1 MKIKLY
7 SVSIDAFKAGYY
19 YYSEYIKQSRKAIE
33 VNKLLEL
40 GFNIEVQPEPER
52 NEKGEEAISVWQAF
66 VPSSEVV
73 MLNAEQLVLLA
84 VNNYTFKVKQEVA
97 VEVAVEVADVNKTFE
112 LVAGKAQELTQT
124 NNTYNN
130 RCEVHMPGNM
140 LASYNEVMLIE
151 DSCTDQLQS
160 ALSSGWRMIAVCP
173 QPDQRRPDYIMGRWN
188 PNKELDDGAERG

>member
-7 SVSIDAFKAGYY
+7 SVSIDAFKAGYS
-19 YYSEYIKQSRKAIE
+19 YYSEYIKQSKKAIE

-40 GFNIEVQPEPER
+40 GFNIEVQPEPAR
-52 NEKGEEAISVWQAF
+52 NADEPTKETYNSWHDF
-66 VPSSEVV
+66 VPSSEAV

-97 VEVAVEVADVNKTFE
+97 VEVADVNKTFE
-112 LVAGKAQELTQT
+112 FVAGKAQELTQT

-151 DSCTDQLQS
+151 DSCTDKLQS

>member
-7 SVSIDAFKAGYY
+7 SVSIDAFKAGYS
-19 YYSEYIKQSRKAIE
+19 YYSEYIKQSKKAIE

-52 NEKGEEAISVWQAF
+52 NADEPTKETYSSWYDF
-66 VPSSEVV
+66 VPSSEAV

-97 VEVAVEVADVNKTFE
+97 VEVADVNKTFE
-112 LVAGKAQELTQT
+112 FVAGKAQELTQT

-151 DSCTDQLQS
+151 DSCTDKLQS

>member
-7 SVSIDAFKAGYY
+7 SVSIDAFKADYSC
-19 YYSEYIKQSRKAIE
+19 YSEYIKQSKKAIE

-52 NEKGEEAISVWQAF
+52 NADDPTKEVYRSWYDF
-66 VPSSEVV
+66 VPSSEAV

-97 VEVAVEVADVNKTFE
+97 VEVADVNKTFE
-112 LVAGKAQELTQT
+112 FVAGKAQELTQT

-151 DSCTDQLQS
+151 DSCTDKLQS

>member
-7 SVSIDAFKAGYY
+7 SVSIDAFKAGYS
-19 YYSEYIKQSRKAIE
+19 YYSEYIKQSKKAIE

-52 NEKGEEAISVWQAF
+52 NADEPTKETYSSWYDF
-66 VPSSEVV
+66 VPESEAV

-97 VEVAVEVADVNKTFE
+97 VEVADVNKTFE
-112 LVAGKAQELTQT
+112 FVAGKAQELTQT

>member
-7 SVSIDAFKAGYY
+7 SVSIDAFSSNYN
-19 YYSEYIKQSRKAIE
+19 YYSEYVKKYNTA
-33 VNKLLEL
+33 VKLNEL
-40 GFNIEVQPEPER
+40 LGTGFNIELEAEPER
-52 NEKGEEAISVWQAF
+52 NEKGEEVYSSWQAF

-97 VEVAVEVADVNKTFE
+97 VEVADVNKTFE
-112 LVAGKAQELTQT
+112 FVAGKAQELTQT

>member
-7 SVSIDAFKAGYY
+7 SVNIEAFGSNYC
-19 YYSEYIKQSRKAIE
+19 YYSEYIKKYNTAVK
-33 VNKLLEL
+33 VNEALNT
-40 GFNIEVQPEPER
+40 GFNIELQPEPER
-52 NEKGEEAISVWQAF
+52 DAEGKEKYNSWHPF
-66 VPSSEVV
+66 VSSSDVV
-73 MLNAEQLVLLA
+73 MLTEEQVVWLA
-84 VNNYTFKVKQEVA
+84 VNNHTFKVKQEVP
-97 VEVAVEVADVNKTFE
+97 VEVADVNKTFE
-112 LVAGKAQELTQT
+112 FVAGKSNELTQT

>member
-7 SVSIDAFKAGYY
+7 SVSIDAFKAGYC
-19 YYSEYIKQSRKAIE
+19 YYSEYIKQSKKAIE

-52 NEKGEEAISVWQAF
+52 NADEPTKETYSSWYDF
-66 VPSSEVV
+66 VPSSEAV

-97 VEVAVEVADVNKTFE
+97 VEVVDVNKTFE

-151 DSCTDQLQS
+151 DSCTDKLQS